1 MLCESKQIYKNPKY
15 RVIRYNN
22 QYFMVDLVST
32 WITYFF
38 PMINWFL
45 PKKYAKISEN
55 EFERLNIVE
64 PVKNKVFW
72 LVAGSTILFGVTF
85 RKYIPSLNIQLEKNM
100 VIVICCAIFLGVLI
114 LFLFLNRKLRLE
126 IYNNNSSKGKIILFP
141 SLKNFCFTIFYYFLF
156 GGLSIMALSMLLT
169 LNPQNII
176 GFIGWLV
183 MTAGFFL
190 LNMSSIIDKKI
201 YVLSKTN
208 TVEK

>member
-1 MLCESKQIYKNPKY
+1 I
-15 RVIRYNN
+15 
-22 QYFMVDLVST
+22 
-32 WITYFF
+32 
-38 PMINWFL
+38 
-45 PKKYAKISEN
+45 KK
-55 EFERLNIVE
+55 L
-64 PVKNKVFW
+64 
-72 LVAGSTILFGVTF
+72 
-85 RKYIPSLNIQLEKNM
+85 
-100 VIVICCAIFLGVLI
+100 
-114 LFLFLNRKLRLE
+114 
-126 IYNNNSSKGKIILFP
+126 
-141 SLKNFCFTIFYYFLF
+141 CFTIFYYFLF

>member
-1 MLCESKQIYKNPKY
+1 MLCESKVINKNPKY
-15 RVIRYNN
+15 RVIKYGDE
-22 QYFMVDLVST
+22 YLMIDLVST
-32 WITYFF
+32 WLTLFL
-38 PMINWFL
+38 PMINWL
-45 PKKYAKISEN
+45 IPKKYVKISKK
-55 EFERLNIVE
+55 EFDDLNIVK

-72 LVAGSTILFGVTF
+72 PVAGSTILFGVTF

-100 VIVICCAIFLGVLI
+100 VIVICCTIFLGVLI
-114 LFLFLNRKLRLE
+114 LFLFLNRKLKLE

-141 SLKNFCFTIFYYFLF
+141 SLKNFCFTIFYYILF

>member
-1 MLCESKQIYKNPKY
+1 MLCESKVINKNPKY
-15 RVIRYNN
+15 RVIKYGDE
-22 QYFMVDLVST
+22 YLMIDLVST
-32 WITYFF
+32 WLTLFL
-38 PMINWFL
+38 PMINWL
-45 PKKYAKISEN
+45 IPKKYVKISKK
-55 EFERLNIVE
+55 EFDDLNIVK

-114 LFLFLNRKLRLE
+114 LF
-126 IYNNNSSKGKIILFP
+126 LFP

-201 YVLSKTN
+201 YVLYKTN

>member
-1 MLCESKQIYKNPKY
+1 MLCESKVINKNPKY
-15 RVIRYNN
+15 RVIKYGDE
-22 QYFMVDLVST
+22 YLMIDLVST
-32 WITYFF
+32 WLTLFL
-38 PMINWFL
+38 PMINWL
-45 PKKYAKISEN
+45 IPKKYVKISKK
-55 EFERLNIVE
+55 EFDDLNIVK
-64 PVKNKVFW
+64 PVKNKAFW
-72 LVAGSTILFGVTF
+72 PVAVVLFCSEL
-85 RKYIPSLNIQLEKNM
+85 RLENIFLHLIFQLEKNM
-100 VIVICCAIFLGVLI
+100 VIVICCANISGCFNTFFI
-114 LFLFLNRKLRLE
+114 LNRKLRLE

>member
-1 MLCESKQIYKNPKY
+1 
-15 RVIRYNN
+15 
-22 QYFMVDLVST
+22 
-32 WITYFF
+32 
-38 PMINWFL
+38 
-45 PKKYAKISEN
+45 
-55 EFERLNIVE
+55 
-64 PVKNKVFW
+64 
-72 LVAGSTILFGVTF
+72 
-85 RKYIPSLNIQLEKNM
+85 M
-100 VIVICCAIFLGVLI
+100 VIVICCVIFLGLLI

-156 GGLSIMALSMLLT
+156 GGLSIMALIMLLT

>member
-1 MLCESKQIYKNPKY
+1 MA
-15 RVIRYNN
+15 
-22 QYFMVDLVST
+22 
-32 WITYFF
+32 
-38 PMINWFL
+38 FL
-45 PKKYAKISEN
+45 LLHNYTDFI
-55 EFERLNIVE
+55 
-64 PVKNKVFW
+64 
-72 LVAGSTILFGVTF
+72 
-85 RKYIPSLNIQLEKNM
+85 
-100 VIVICCAIFLGVLI
+100 
-114 LFLFLNRKLRLE
+114 
-126 IYNNNSSKGKIILFP
+126 
-141 SLKNFCFTIFYYFLF
+141 TIFYYFLF